1 MPIWPHPTL
10 GGGSFPPP
18 SASDD
23 TAERAARRSSL
34 RAGSVPRNEAA
45 GGARSVGAVEARVDG
60 RRRGRHVARQLVRR
74 GIVRPVDPGASQ
86 PLRPPHA
93 VPQLPPPRELAP
105 LVGELLKL
113 GELLLE
119 PVRIDR

>member
-18 SASDD
+18 SASDA

-74 GIVRPVDPGASQ
+74 GIVRPVDPGRSQ
-86 PLRPPHA
+86 PLR
-93 VPQLPPPRELAP
+93 LPPDVPP
-105 LVGELLKL
+105 LSHPPQRVPPL
-113 GELLLE
+113 
-119 PVRIDR
+119 